1 MEKNLFA
8 TPHSQR
14 VNSPE
19 QLNDYIRTVRPSVWV
34 LLAAVLIL
42 LCSALVWGVFG
53 NLNTTIHA
61 VGVASGDTVVC
72 YLPDAADIQ
81 PGNTVT
87 LGSLTG
93 EVVSVSAKPLSFD
106 QVTQKLDVDE
116 YTLYCLDLA
125 QWNYE
130 VQISLPGLDGQDCVT
145 VNIVTESVSPL
156 SFVLG

>member
-1 MEKNLFA
+1 MEKNLFT
-8 TPHSQR
+8 TPHSRR

-19 QLNDYIRTVRPSVWV
+19 QLNDYIRTVRPNVWV
-34 LLAAVLIL
+34 LLAAVIIL
-42 LCSALVWGVFG
+42 LCSALVWSVFG

-61 VGVASGDTVVC
+61 GGVANGDTVVC
-72 YLPDAADIQ
+72 YLSNAADIQ

-93 EVVSVSAKPLSFD
+93 EVVSVSAKPLSLD

-130 VQISLPGLDGQDCVT
+130 VQISLPGLDSHEYVT
-145 VNIVTESVSPL
+145 VNIVTESVSPI
-156 SFVLG
+156 SFVMG